1 MSELS
6 AKCAPRRRSTA
17 KDAEWRRIKVLVE
30 PGSARKLG
38 NMLIYQ
44 SVRKI
49 PAVLS
54 TNGTTSV
61 KLILPS
67 VVRDIFCWVDSANQT
82 RRSTEQVG
90 RR

>member
-1 MSELS
+1 M
-6 AKCAPRRRSTA
+6 
-17 KDAEWRRIKVLVE
+17 VVGLVE
-30 PGSARKLG
+30 PRSAQSLG

-54 TNGTTSV
+54 INGTTSV

-67 VVRDIFCWVDSANQT
+67 VVRGLFYWVDSANQT
-82 RRSTEQVG
+82 RRSSKPPLTRETIGG
-90 RR
+90 RDEGRKNL